1 MQVVEQLPTKSN
13 ILCLRGSRW
22 LKRVSG
28 AGDCDDLP
36 KGSDEMRG
44 VAENRN
50 RTSDMNVFE
59 LPDLHYLLHILR
71 KSIERPKR
79 ASFLKVLYADLD
91 P

>member
-1 MQVVEQLPTKSN
+1 
-13 ILCLRGSRW
+13 
-22 LKRVSG
+22 
-28 AGDCDDLP
+28 
-36 KGSDEMRG
+36 MRG